1 MIANGSYEV
10 FDQGHKVPQSTRCIK
25 IKKISQDLIGR
36 GLESEIWD
44 SDFRRFTLSSWIR
57 AVQVPPQEATL
68 IVNRV
73 GSFQRGRR
81 CSQPVCIYESTRYG
95 RLPTL

>member
-1 MIANGSYEV
+1 MIANGSYDV
-10 FDQGHKVPQSTRCIK
+10 FDQGHKVPQSTRCIE

-57 AVQVPPQEATL
+57 AVQVPPQEFRSKTDREQSWIL
-68 IVNRV
+68 
-73 GSFQRGRR
+73 
-81 CSQPVCIYESTRYG
+81 STWQEVE
-95 RLPTL
+95 PTCLYL